1 MIRTG
6 AAAAILGTIL
16 AVTVATAGA
25 RAEPLPADASKSLKA
40 GLPWISVTLDP
51 DGESA
56 NIHAAID
63 IPAPAERIWKMMTDC
78 RYAARLVSNVT
89 ECRILKQGAGWD
101 IREHVTKGNLFLPTL
116 RNVFRSDYEPYR
128 RIKFHRVDGDLKV
141 MQGEWGLTPFS
152 AGKWTRVT
160 YENRLSA
167 RILAPAVAVR
177 AGLRKDTPKVLVN
190 LRTVS
195 TGTD

>member
-1 MIRTG
+1 MFRMGALVAILALTAVG
-6 AAAAILGTIL
+6 AAAN
-16 AVTVATAGA
+16 
-25 RAEPLPADASKSLKA
+25 AEPLPAEASKPLKA

-78 RYAARLVSNVT
+78 KYASRLVANVT

-101 IREHVTKGNLFLPTL
+101 IREHITKGNMLLPTL
-116 RNVFRSDYEPYR
+116 RNVFRSDYEPYK
-128 RIKFHRVDGDLKV
+128 RIKFHRVDGDLKI
-141 MQGEWGLTPFS
+141 MEGEWGLAAFN

-160 YENRLSA
+160 YENKLSA
-167 RILAPAVAVR
+167 RILAPPIVVR

>member
-1 MIRTG
+1 MFRKGALVAALALTAMP
-6 AAAAILGTIL
+6 AAAN
-16 AVTVATAGA
+16 
-25 RAEPLPADASKSLKA
+25 AEPLPAEASKPLKA

-78 RYAARLVSNVT
+78 KYAARLVANVT
-89 ECRILKQGAGWD
+89 QCRILQQGAGWD
-101 IREHVTKGNLFLPTL
+101 VREHVTKGNMLLPTL

-128 RIKFHRVDGDLKV
+128 RIRFHRVDGDLKI
-141 MQGEWGLTPFS
+141 MQGEWGLTAFN

-160 YENRLSA
+160 YENKLSA
-167 RILAPAVAVR
+167 RILAPPIVVR

-190 LRTVS
+190 LREVAK
-195 TGTD
+195 GTD

>member
-1 MIRTG
+1 MFRTG
-6 AAAAILGTIL
+6 ALAAILAL
-16 AVTVATAGA
+16 AAMAAPAG
-25 RAEPLPADASKSLKA
+25 AEPLPAEASKPLKA

-78 RYAARLVSNVT
+78 KYAARLVANVT
-89 ECRILKQGAGWD
+89 ECRILKQGANWD
-101 IREHVTKGNLFLPTL
+101 VREHVTKGNMLLPTL

-128 RIKFHRVDGDLKV
+128 RIKFHRVDGDLKI
-141 MQGEWGLTPFS
+141 MQGEWGFTGFN

-160 YENRLSA
+160 YQNKLSA
-167 RILAPAVAVR
+167 KILAPPIVVR

-195 TGTD
+195 VETD

>member
-1 MIRTG
+1 MFRMG
-6 AAAAILGTIL
+6 AF
-16 AVTVATAGA
+16 VATLALSAVAAGA
-25 RAEPLPADASKSLKA
+25 NAEPLPAEANKPLKA

-78 RYAARLVSNVT
+78 KYAAQLVSNVT
-89 ECRILKQGAGWD
+89 QCRILQQGAGWD
-101 IREHVTKGNLFLPTL
+101 VREHVTRGNMLLPTL

-128 RIKFHRVDGDLKV
+128 RIRFRRVDGDLKI
-141 MQGEWGLTPFS
+141 MQGEWGLTAFN

-160 YENRLSA
+160 YENKLSA
-167 RILAPAVAVR
+167 KILAPPIVVR